1 MHGSTRPPNTW
12 EEIWLDDRES
22 NRTRSVA
29 SKCRSHCAMA
39 SRVKVQELTF
49 DESRWW
55 HLFGGWLSKVKQNP
69 AEISERCHM
78 MHKTQK
84 ISKLHFLYF
93 SSAFLRCQKES
104 RMEENR
110 RSCGQKKF
118 PTPFFTLNKF
128 SLKWQTLWIFS
139 NTSLGGSPERP
150 NFFKGNFAAD
160 ARKEE
165 RKN

>member
-22 NRTRSVA
+22 NRARSVA
-29 SKCRSHCAMA
+29 SSHCAMA

-93 SSAFLRCQKES
+93 SSAFLKMPKRKQDGGKPS
-104 RMEENR
+104 KL
-110 RSCGQKKF
+110 RSKKIPHPLF
-118 PTPFFTLNKF
+118 HFEQIFFKVANTLNI
-128 SLKWQTLWIFS
+128 LKH
-139 NTSLGGSPERP
+139 
-150 NFFKGNFAAD
+150 FFGRIPREAEFL
-160 ARKEE
+160 
-165 RKN
+165 